1 MLCLNMKTLLLLRV
15 IVINIA
21 CKQNKVVTLKDTP
34 KKSYTKSQMAN
45 FSQIK
50 RNCFIKIKK
59 SVTLAFFS
67 FHFSPNYFSF

>member
-1 MLCLNMKTLLLLRV
+1 MLRA

-34 KKSYTKSQMAN
+34 KKSYSKYEMAN

-50 RNCFIKIKK
+50 RNVFITIKRC
-59 SVTLAFFS
+59 VALTFFS
-67 FHFSPNYFSF
+67 VHLSPPSFSLKNEKRGK